1 MLSVVSYNLLSNTL
15 AQTDSKFDEAVYA
28 PELLD
33 WTARR
38 TRLLDEL
45 AGYNSDVVCLQELD
59 KGDYDGVFGARMVAL
74 GYGGK
79 VFKKR
84 NTRFEHGMA
93 IFYKLDRVKVIRDC
107 PIPFPQG
114 KVEGVE
120 NPGIML
126 LLEVGAEEQRV
137 CVATTHIPC
146 NDSQGGLRKVGQV
159 MALLSAAR
167 ALMEKNWSMPFILT
181 GDFNAHLRDAIIK
194 FIRSGSVDLKRI
206 RENKVRAPDSAL
218 SEFKA
223 QTQVMRGVFT
233 PSTSVSKA
241 DKPEAEMPSEV
252 MKPSKAEELH
262 NMIKSGKDLMDTV
275 VVHVS
280 RLELPDGLA
289 QLKAGLPAV
298 NLGSDHFA
306 LGAKFRI
313 ADRVI
318 GLGWPGTPDYIGLED
333 DGKAMVEVDA
343 RDRKRYFL

>member
-1 MLSVVSYNLLSNTL
+1 
-15 AQTDSKFDEAVYA
+15 
-28 PELLD
+28 
-33 WTARR
+33 
-38 TRLLDEL
+38 
-45 AGYNSDVVCLQELD
+45 
-59 KGDYDGVFGARMVAL
+59 MVAL

-126 LLEVGAEEQRV
+126 LLEVGEEKQRV

-159 MALLSAAR
+159 MAVLSAAR
-167 ALMEKNWSMPFILT
+167 ALMKKNWSMPFILT

-206 RENKVRAPDSAL
+206 RENKARAPDSAL

-223 QTQVMRGVFT
+223 QTQAMRGVFT

-275 VVHVS
+275 VVHGMYTASVYTSKPIVDFIFHGTIIGGRQLEVVS
-280 RLELPDGLA
+280 RLELPDRLA
-289 QLKAGLPAV
+289 QLKAGLPAA

-306 LGAKFRI
+306 LGVKFRI
-313 ADRVI
+313 ADRDI

-343 RDRKRYFL
+343 TDRKRYFL